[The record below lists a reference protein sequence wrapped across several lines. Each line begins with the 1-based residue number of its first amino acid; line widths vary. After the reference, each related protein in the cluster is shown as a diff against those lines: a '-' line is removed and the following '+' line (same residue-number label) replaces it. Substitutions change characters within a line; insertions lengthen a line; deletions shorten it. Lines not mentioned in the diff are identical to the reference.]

1 MTTTSTSFRISG
13 AFITEK
19 ARELWQDGELRRAL
33 DILASLDPL
42 PELEQALDVLGGRLE
57 LTGDSNKGC
66 NLAET
71 PSSSHKAPANRRG
84 SAPREADPRA
94 PAWKTL
100 LDALRSREAAHA
112 AVLQENQELRAAL
125 ADDLQPRGS
134 PEGLVF
140 VPMNRKRLPPLPS
153 FQPPVLSPELQRATD
168 HQLEVLLNPTETAP
182 TPVRR
187 ITTTD
192 GWLNPNGQ
200 FYPVRRT
207 EHRAVA
213 ELLGS
218 DEPTLERDGWVKV
231 CTSFDGKLLILAD
244 DTAVSKGL
252 VTPRQRR
259 LVHDYCL
266 ERALMMPDWVDPEN
280 L

>member
-1 MTTTSTSFRISG
+1 MTTISPSFRISG

-57 LTGDSNKGC
+57 LTGDSNEGC

-71 PSSSHKAPANRRG
+71 SPSRKAPRK
-84 SAPREADPRA
+84 ADPRA

-100 LDALRSREAAHA
+100 LDALRSRDAAHA

-125 ADDLQPRGS
+125 ADDLLLRGS

-140 VPMNRKRLPPLPS
+140 VPRNRKRLPPLPS
-153 FQPPVLSPELQRATD
+153 FQPPALSPELQRAAD
-168 HQLEVLLNPTETAP
+168 HQLEVLRNPTETAP
-182 TPVRR
+182 TPARR
-187 ITTTD
+187 ITPPD

-200 FYPVRRT
+200 FYPVRRA

-218 DEPTLERDGWVKV
+218 DEPSLERDGWVKV